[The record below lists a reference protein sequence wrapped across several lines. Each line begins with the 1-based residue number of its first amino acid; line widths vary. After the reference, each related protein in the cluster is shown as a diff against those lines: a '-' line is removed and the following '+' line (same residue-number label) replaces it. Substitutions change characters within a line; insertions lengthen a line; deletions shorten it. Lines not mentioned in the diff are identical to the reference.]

1 MYFSLLTEEEATKLA
16 GLDAHAKM
24 VYRVIEGSG
33 NRGIWTVDVRS
44 QTNIP
49 RRGIWQRFLR
59 LVVDCCSLMCAFVA
73 SRFPRV

>member
-49 RRGIWQRFLR
+49 QGN
-59 LVVDCCSLMCAFVA
+59 LVKIFKVGFVDCCSLMCAFVA